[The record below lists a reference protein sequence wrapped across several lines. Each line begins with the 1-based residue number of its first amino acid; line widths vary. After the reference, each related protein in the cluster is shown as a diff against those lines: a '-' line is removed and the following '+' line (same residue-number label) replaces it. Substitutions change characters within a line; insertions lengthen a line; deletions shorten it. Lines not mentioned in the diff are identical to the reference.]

1 MKETKTLRTF
11 GLLLL
16 PALILAGCDE
26 LIDAPAEFVMF
37 EQSQPLADFE
47 TLEVDIEFDVGTLE
61 IGKASSDD
69 LYSIELEY
77 DRLHFDPDV
86 DFDDSGTRATLNF
99 DLDATGGAILGDRMR
114 NDLVVLFNE
123 DVAIELEISTGVSEA
138 ALDLTDLNI
147 RSMELDGGV
156 GRSEIF
162 FDDVNGEEMRLM
174 DINSGVGDLT
184 IRGLGNAR
192 VNEFQLDGG
201 IGRTELDFTGEWE
214 DWSTDAEINVGVGQV
229 KLLIPR
235 EVAVEIE
242 ADGSFLSNISAPDF
256 ERSGNRYMRN
266 MNSGEPR
273 KIMIRIEAG
282 VGGVTVELM

>member
-1 MKETKTLRTF
+1 MKETNTLVTL
-11 GLLLL
+11 GVLLL

-26 LIDAPAEFVMF
+26 LLDGPAEFVTF

-47 TLEVDIEFDVGTLE
+47 TLEVDLEFDVGTLE

-123 DVAIELEISTGVSEA
+123 DVAIDLEISTGVSEA
-138 ALDLTDLNI
+138 ALDLTDLKI

-162 FDDVNGEEMRLM
+162 FDEVNGEEMRLM

-192 VNEFQLDGG
+192 VNEFPTRRGG
-201 IGRTELDFTGEWE
+201 R
-214 DWSTDAEINVGVGQV
+214 AN
-229 KLLIPR
+229 
-235 EVAVEIE
+235 
-242 ADGSFLSNISAPDF
+242 
-256 ERSGNRYMRN
+256 
-266 MNSGEPR
+266 
-273 KIMIRIEAG
+273 
-282 VGGVTVELM
+282 